1 MCCKGEGGLGVSGV
15 DPAGSETMVR
25 GEVDSAG
32 GLNEPAPVVL
42 GSAGV
47 ADEDAVDD
55 VFEDEMAQSLE
66 DLPVQDLGQ
75 PEVVLNGLPLL
86 CQTTILVVNAAG
98 LVEGTGDKFRAFH
111 KMVKDLDPKPDII
124 VVHELGG
131 YSGVEKIQFKLVGAL
146 RRYDCVYT
154 QKPLMRVTIK
164 LVPGC

>member
-1 MCCKGEGGLGVSGV
+1 
-15 DPAGSETMVR
+15 MVR
-25 GEVDSAG
+25 GEVNNAG
-32 GLNEPAPVVL
+32 GMNEPAHVVS
-42 GSAGV
+42 GSADA

-55 VFEDEMAQSLE
+55 EVEEEIAQRLE

-86 CQTTILVVNAAG
+86 CQTKMLVVNAAG

-131 YSGVEKIQFKLVGAL
+131 YSGAEKIQFKLVGAL
-146 RRYDCVYT
+146 
-154 QKPLMRVTIK
+154 
-164 LVPGC
+164 